1 MTELPDHDPTGLD
14 LASEIARATAEAS
27 PYLPPP
33 ADAPPKPQRRRS
45 RVFEEERSGAH
56 PDERD
61 PQPIG
66 KVLDSVVK
74 RRGWQR
80 RISLS
85 TVLRDWEGL
94 VGDANAQH
102 SRPTDFTDGVLTIQ
116 CDSTAWATAMR
127 YNASPLVKR
136 LNDRLGEQTVVRVT
150 ILAPRQQNWKK
161 GPRSVRDGRGPRDTY
176 G

>member
-1 MTELPDHDPTGLD
+1 MTETPEHDPTGLD
-14 LASEIARATAEAS
+14 LASEIARATAESS
-27 PYLPPP
+27 PFLPPP
-33 ADAPPKPQRRRS
+33 TNAPPKLPKRRPRI
-45 RVFEEERSGAH
+45 FDEQRSGAH
-56 PDERD
+56 PDDRD

-66 KVLDSVVK
+66 KLFESVAK

-85 TVLRDWEGL
+85 TVLQDWAGL
-94 VGDANAQH
+94 VGEANAEH
-102 SRPTDFTDGVLTIQ
+102 SKPTDFADGVLTIQ

-136 LNDRLGEQTVVRVT
+136 LNDKLGEQTVRRVK
-150 ILAPRQQNWKK
+150 ILAPAQKSWKK